1 MFTFAADQWNIH
13 KYCRNHKISSSF
25 GYIHVTTAWG
35 KCSETRNWNT
45 KYPLEAIE
53 KWASMAGDYVKKTPT
68 SEEFAFVRCFFFLI
82 PQLTSRWHLWRM
94 LIMPAD
100 YLEACSTADRSQD
113 VGRGHDAKT
122 LTLAKI
128 LIRFIQY
135 LIHGVSAVAFARYL
149 WRLADR
155 INFVGKRRV
164 AIFVDA
170 RISSSKFWNSIS
182 NLHKFAGAQ
191 KEAA

>member
-13 KYCRNHKISSSF
+13 KYCRNHKIFSSF

-100 YLEACSTADRSQD
+100 YLGVLHRGSESRCGPWPRRKDLDSRQD
-113 VGRGHDAKT
+113 LDT
-122 LTLAKI
+122 IYTI
-128 LIRFIQY
+128 FD
-135 LIHGVSAVAFARYL
+135 S
-149 WRLADR
+149 WRLR
-155 INFVGKRRV
+155 CRV
-164 AIFVDA
+164 CSLSLAT
-170 RISSSKFWNSIS
+170 RGPN
-182 NLHKFAGAQ
+182 
-191 KEAA
+191 